1 MVTWRL
7 KAGEEDRSYSSSISA
22 KDIDGGGSEGAG
34 QEGRKQAGGGGMEEV
49 VILVCNSVLDSL

>member
-22 KDIDGGGSEGAG
+22 KDIDRGGSEGAG
-34 QEGRKQAGGGGMEEV
+34 QEGRKQAGGEESGGSCDPG
-49 VILVCNSVLDSL
+49 L

>member
-34 QEGRKQAGGGGMEEV
+34 QEGRKQAGGRMEEV
-49 VILVCNSVLDSL
+49 VILVYNSVLDSL

>member
-34 QEGRKQAGGGGMEEV
+34 QEGRKQAGGGGNGGSCDPG
-49 VILVCNSVLDSL
+49 L